1 MAMDDDEDTV
11 MGEAGSRN
19 PPSVASLRW
28 TSNGPGIQ
36 SNGQLNGRSDPAI
49 APPLLGQSMKL
60 PLSVHP
66 GDSRSETTAG
76 ADNQGISPPKSL
88 PKSVDSGD
96 ATTED
101 YDKLDSLVE
110 DNSDWTDED
119 AIARTGLP
127 LASLPSGLCYDVQMR
142 YHCEVRPTADV
153 HPEDPRRIYYIYKE
167 LCRAG
172 LVDDPESCRP
182 LVARPLRRINARNAT
197 EEEISLVH
205 TPDHFAFV
213 ESTKDMSDDEL
224 IALEHT
230 RDSIYFNKL
239 TFASSILSVGGAIE
253 TCLAVATRKVKNAI
267 AVIRPPGH
275 HAEHDKTMGFCLFN
289 NVSVAARVCQ
299 DQLGDRCRKILILD
313 WDVHHGN
320 GIQKAFYED
329 PNVLYISLHVYSDG
343 KFYPGGEE
351 GDWDHCGEGAGLGR
365 NVNIPWPS
373 QGMGDGDYMYAF
385 QQVVMP
391 IAHEFNPD
399 LVIVASG
406 FDAAAGDELGGCFV
420 TPSCYA
426 HMTHMLMT
434 LANGKVAVCLE
445 GGYNF
450 RSISKSALAVTKTL
464 MGDPPDRLHST
475 SPSALATTTVR
486 RVMMIQSRFWHCM
499 YPKGPPQD
507 GLFTDRLHDVIRSYQ
522 AKQLY
527 DNYKLTSLF
536 IYRTAISKSFEN
548 QVLASPN
555 YHQPVP
561 LLVIFHDPPEIM
573 GLPHPVTNKL
583 EAHNCWLADVMKD
596 YIEWAVG
603 KGYAVL
609 DVNIPKH
616 VTIDPSSGKYE
627 EEDENRPTATEE
639 LAGYLWDNYIE
650 PSEATEIFF
659 MGVGNA
665 FYGVA
670 NLLINRETLYK
681 RVNSVVS
688 FVAEN
693 PVRAI
698 ASHTQVWLSRW
709 YKDNSLVFVS
719 HTHGVWNSV
728 ETRRKPS
735 KRYGQLVQSPK
746 ASLSEM
752 LMHHKDE
759 VYQWISERAD
769 VHDSETEEEKKPK
782 PKSRSPT
789 KENQGESRS
798 VPG

>member
-1 MAMDDDEDTV
+1 MTMVEDEDTI
-11 MGEAGSRN
+11 MGEAA
-19 PPSVASLRW
+19 PQPASPNHPA
-28 TSNGPGIQ
+28 SDGAAQQSIPGH
-36 SNGQLNGRSDPAI
+36 LNGRSDPYL
-49 APPLLGQSMKL
+49 APPLL
-60 PLSVHP
+60 
-66 GDSRSETTAG
+66 SRSIQMPVIAPSGNAQSLDMTDTADARRASPAKSIMHPVAP
-76 ADNQGISPPKSL
+76 ADLSAAAL
-88 PKSVDSGD
+88 LDRR
-96 ATTED
+96 
-101 YDKLDSLVE
+101 DSLAE
-110 DNSDWTDED
+110 ENSNWSDED
-119 AIARTGLP
+119 TGAHPGLP

-153 HPEDPRRIYYIYKE
+153 HPEDPRRIYYIFKE

-172 LVDDPESCRP
+172 LVDDIESTRP
-182 LVARPLRRINARNAT
+182 LVARPLRRIHARNAT

-205 TPDHFAFV
+205 TTEHYAFV

-239 TFASSILSVGGAIE
+239 TFASSLLSVGGAIE

-299 DQLGDRCRKILILD
+299 RELGNSCRKILILD

-320 GIQKAFYED
+320 GIQKAFYDD
-329 PNVLYISLHVYSDG
+329 PNILYISLHVYQDG
-343 KFYPGGEE
+343 KFYPGGDE
-351 GDWDHCGEGAGLGR
+351 GDWDHCGAGAGVGR

-391 IAHEFNPD
+391 IAQEFNPD
-399 LVIVASG
+399 LVIIASG
-406 FDAAAGDELGGCFV
+406 FDAAVGDELGGCFV
-420 TPSCYA
+420 TPACYA

-434 LANGKVAVCLE
+434 LAHGKVAVCLE

-475 SPSALATTTVR
+475 TPSDIAISTVR
-486 RVMMIQSRFWHCM
+486 RVIMIQSSYWHCM
-499 YPKGPPQD
+499 YPKGPQRE
-507 GLFTDRLHDVIRSYQ
+507 GLWTDRLHDVIRAYQ

-527 DNYKLTSLF
+527 DNYRLTSLY
-536 IYRTAISKSFEN
+536 IYRTGISKSFEN

-555 YHQPVP
+555 YYKATP
-561 LLVIFHDPPEIM
+561 LLVFFHDPPEIM

-583 EAHNCWLADVMKD
+583 EAHNCWLD
-596 YIEWAVG
+596 YLNWAIG
-603 KGYAVL
+603 QDYAVI

-616 VTIDPSSGKYE
+616 VTMEPSSDRYE
-627 EEDENRPTATEE
+627 DEDENRPTATEE
-639 LAGYLWDNYIE
+639 LAGYLWDNYID
-650 PSEATEIFF
+650 PNEATEIFF
-659 MGVGNA
+659 IGIGNA
-665 FYGVA
+665 FSGVA
-670 NLLINRETLYK
+670 NLLINRETLFQ
-681 RVNSVVS
+681 RVRGVIS

-693 PVRAI
+693 PVRAV

-719 HTHGVWNSV
+719 HAHGVWKSTD
-728 ETRRKPS
+728 TRRKPS
-735 KRYGQLVQSPK
+735 KRYGHLLQSPR
-746 ASLSEM
+746 AGLSEM
-752 LMHHKDE
+752 LMHHKGE
-759 VYQWISERAD
+759 VFDWIQRRVEPSE
-769 VHDSETEEEKKPK
+769 SEETEEEKPT
-782 PKSRSPT
+782 SRSPT
-789 KENQGESRS
+789 KDRTSTGI
-798 VPG
+798 PGAGQ

>member
-1 MAMDDDEDTV
+1 MALEGDEDTV
-11 MGEAGSRN
+11 MGEACN
-19 PPSVASLRW
+19 PGAPAQFDGPSQPSI
-28 TSNGPGIQ
+28 TS
-36 SNGQLNGRSDPAI
+36 
-49 APPLLGQSMKL
+49 PLLGQTFKL
-60 PLSVHP
+60 PLSRHP
-66 GDSRSETTAG
+66 LNSQPLSASSKPEHEG
-76 ADNQGISPPKSL
+76 GISPPKSL

-96 ATTED
+96 VIGDDE
-101 YDKLDSLVE
+101 KNDSLVE
-110 DNSDWTDED
+110 ENSDWSDGD
-119 AIARTGLP
+119 AVARTGLP

-172 LVDDPESCRP
+172 LVDDPESSRP
-182 LVARPLRRINARNAT
+182 LVSRPLKRINARNAT

-205 TPDHFAFV
+205 TPDHYAFV
-213 ESTKDMSDDEL
+213 ESTQDMTDDEL

-299 DQLGDRCRKILILD
+299 QQLGESCRKILILD

-320 GIQKAFYED
+320 GIQKAFYDD
-329 PNVLYISLHVYSDG
+329 PNILYISLHVYQEG
-343 KFYPGGEE
+343 KFYPGGDE
-351 GDWDHCGEGAGLGR
+351 GDWDHCGGGAGVGR

-391 IAHEFNPD
+391 IAQEFNPD
-399 LVIVASG
+399 LVIIASG

-420 TPSCYA
+420 TPACYA

-475 SPSALATTTVR
+475 TPSEAATTTVR
-486 RVMMIQSRFWHCM
+486 RVMMIQSAYWSCM
-499 YPKGPPQD
+499 YPKAPQQE
-507 GLFTDRLHDVIRSYQ
+507 GHFTDRLHDVIRAYQ
-522 AKQLY
+522 SKQLY
-527 DNYKLTSLF
+527 DNYKLTSLY

-555 YHQPVP
+555 YHQAKP
-561 LLVIFHDPPEIM
+561 LLVFFHDPPEIM
-573 GLPHPVTNKL
+573 SLPHPVTNKL
-583 EAHNCWLADVMKD
+583 EAHNCWLADVLLKD
-596 YIEWAVG
+596 YVGWAVE
-603 KGYAVL
+603 KGYAVI

-627 EEDENRPTATEE
+627 DEDENRPTATEE

-650 PSEATEIFF
+650 PNEATEIFF
-659 MGVGNA
+659 IGIGNA

-681 RVNSVVS
+681 RVNGVVS

-693 PVRAI
+693 PVRAV

-719 HTHGVWNSV
+719 HTHGVWTSLQ
-728 ETRRKPS
+728 RKPS
-735 KRYGQLVQSPK
+735 KRYGLLVQSPK
-746 ASLSEM
+746 AGLSEM
-752 LMHHKDE
+752 LMHHKNE

-769 VHDSETEEEKKPK
+769 VADSEEIEDEKPK
-782 PKSRSPT
+782 RRSPT
-789 KENQGESRS
+789 KGAATGEDQRG
-798 VPG
+798 PGTS

>member
-1 MAMDDDEDTV
+1 MDEDEDTV
-11 MGEAGSRN
+11 MGEAGSHH
-19 PPSVASLRW
+19 PTSVSSHQW
-28 TSNGPGIQ
+28 PSNGPSSQGA
-36 SNGQLNGRSDPAI
+36 GQLNGSSDPSI
-49 APPLLGQSMKL
+49 APPLLGPTMKL
-60 PLSVHP
+60 PLSVHSVDP
-66 GDSRSETTAG
+66 RPENTAS
-76 ADNQGISPPKSL
+76 AEDQGESPPKSL
-88 PKSVDSGD
+88 PKSDSGD

-101 YDKLDSLVE
+101 FDKQDSLVE

-119 AIARTGLP
+119 TVARTGLP
-127 LASLPSGLCYDVQMR
+127 IASLPSGLCYDVQMR

-182 LVARPLRRINARNAT
+182 LVSRPLKRINARNAT
-197 EEEISLVH
+197 EAEISLIH

-299 DQLGDRCRKILILD
+299 NRLGDSCRKILILD
-313 WDVHHGN
+313 WMGNSTLEGKKVTGITVVKALVSEADV
-320 GIQKAFYED
+320 F
-329 PNVLYISLHVYSDG
+329 ISNRCE
-343 KFYPGGEE
+343 P
-351 GDWDHCGEGAGLGR
+351 
-365 NVNIPWPS
+365 
-373 QGMGDGDYMYAF
+373 
-385 QQVVMP
+385 
-391 IAHEFNPD
+391 
-399 LVIVASG
+399 VASG

-464 MGDPPDRLHST
+464 MGDPPDRLHTT

-486 RVMMIQSRFWHCM
+486 RVMMIQSHYWHCM

-507 GLFTDRLHDVIRSYQ
+507 GLFTDRLHDVIRAYQ
-522 AKQLY
+522 SKQLY

-536 IYRTAISKSFEN
+536 IYRTAISRSFEN
-548 QVLASPN
+548 QVLASSN
-555 YHQPVP
+555 YHQAVP
-561 LLVIFHDPPEIM
+561 LVVIFHDPPEIM

-596 YIEWAVG
+596 YIGWIVS
-603 KGYAVL
+603 KGYAVI

-719 HTHGVWNSV
+719 HTHGVWNNV

-752 LMHHKDE
+752 LMHHKEE

-769 VHDSETEEEKKPK
+769 VQDSEETEDEKKPK
-782 PKSRSPT
+782 SKSRSPT
-789 KENQGESRS
+789 KENQTEPRS

>member
-1 MAMDDDEDTV
+1 MDEDEDTV
-11 MGEAGSRN
+11 MGEAGSHH
-19 PPSVASLRW
+19 PTPVSSHQW
-28 TSNGPGIQ
+28 PSNGPSSQGA
-36 SNGQLNGRSDPAI
+36 GQLNGSSDPSI
-49 APPLLGQSMKL
+49 APPLLGPTMKL
-60 PLSVHP
+60 PLSVHS
-66 GDSRSETTAG
+66 GDPRPENTAS
-76 ADNQGISPPKSL
+76 AEDQGVSPPKSL
-88 PKSVDSGD
+88 PKSDSGD

-101 YDKLDSLVE
+101 FDKQDSLVE

-119 AIARTGLP
+119 TVARTGLP
-127 LASLPSGLCYDVQMR
+127 IASLPSGLCYDVQMR

-182 LVARPLRRINARNAT
+182 LVSRPLKRINARNAT
-197 EEEISLVH
+197 EAEISLIH

-299 DQLGDRCRKILILD
+299 NRLGDSCRKILILD
-313 WDVHHGN
+313 WMGNSTLEGKKVTGITVVKALVSEADV
-320 GIQKAFYED
+320 F
-329 PNVLYISLHVYSDG
+329 ISNQRES
-343 KFYPGGEE
+343 
-351 GDWDHCGEGAGLGR
+351 
-365 NVNIPWPS
+365 
-373 QGMGDGDYMYAF
+373 
-385 QQVVMP
+385 
-391 IAHEFNPD
+391 
-399 LVIVASG
+399 VASG

-464 MGDPPDRLHST
+464 MGDPPDRLHTT

-486 RVMMIQSRFWHCM
+486 RVMMIQSHYWHCM

-507 GLFTDRLHDVIRSYQ
+507 GLFTDRLHDVIRAYQ
-522 AKQLY
+522 SKQLY

-536 IYRTAISKSFEN
+536 IYRTAISRSFEN
-548 QVLASPN
+548 QVLASSN
-555 YHQPVP
+555 YHQAVP
-561 LLVIFHDPPEIM
+561 LVVIFHDPPEIM

-596 YIEWAVG
+596 YIGWIVS
-603 KGYAVL
+603 KGYAVI

-719 HTHGVWNSV
+719 HTHGVWNNV

-752 LMHHKDE
+752 LMHHKEE

-769 VHDSETEEEKKPK
+769 VQDSEETEDEKKPK
-782 PKSRSPT
+782 SKSRSPT
-789 KENQGESRS
+789 KENQTEPRS